1 MDFMGGKTGCRV
13 MFSLA
18 EILGDGM
25 GLLGEFDAEVDELFG
40 GLFFVLFEGHGDPV
54 GSLGVGTVDGLA
66 AMS

>member
-1 MDFMGGKTGCRV
+1 

-18 EILGDGM
+18 EISGDGM
-25 GLLGEFDAEVDELFG
+25 GLLGEFDAEVEELFG
-40 GLFFVLFEGHGDPV
+40 GLFFVIFEGHGDPV